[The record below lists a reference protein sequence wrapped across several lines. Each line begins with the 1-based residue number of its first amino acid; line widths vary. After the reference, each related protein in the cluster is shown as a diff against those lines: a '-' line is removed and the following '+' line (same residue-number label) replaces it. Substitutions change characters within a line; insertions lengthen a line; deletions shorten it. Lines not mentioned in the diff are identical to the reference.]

1 MKKQGMGIWLSLL
14 CYFMAS
20 VAWAQDLQLENA
32 RLKLQWRHESQGYAL
47 VGLLLHGEQNDVPI
61 PDPMGLYTVLYS
73 KEKPDSVSHFP
84 NPLWLELF
92 KPYTYHI
99 KKWREAFRPVPMNT
113 AGDAITFYPK
123 EAKQLHDGIHFR
135 QETAHFVL
143 DATWKLD
150 TNFLQDIAVEIR
162 IQAKTAGYFAMASPT
177 LYTIEKKALNWA
189 ILPGYFQGKRL
200 ESNLMLSYAYGQGI
214 PDKPVIVRERTAT
227 TLAPLIQDKLGVNL
241 SVIAEPGM
249 GRDPWSKD
257 HISQTEWQLG
267 LSLMN
272 RNGKL
277 SPTLY
282 RPVLGQRDSYL
293 EVGESRVLKF
303 RYALSKGDWF
313 DQYKHAIYDIYRFKH
328 FLKLKDT
335 KESLTH
341 RIYGM
346 LDYVRQDSTS
356 LWQIFPYQG
365 LDIGAQAYFGGVVG
379 ADRDAMKNSDYGAM
393 WMLAKL
399 TGDTV
404 LNKDR
409 LPYARNFKLV
419 QQQTADGFFKGAAVG
434 QYYLWKRQRFTE
446 EWGDYVEPI
455 ALTYYTML
463 DIGNILLYQPDDKE
477 LRNRLRAGGD
487 KLLEW
492 QKPDGSWEVA
502 YDRATEQPMF
512 TDIKDRRP
520 TFYGLLVAYRILGD
534 KKYLDGAKKGA
545 DWLLKEAVNKGS
557 FLGVCGD
564 ARFVPDF
571 ATAQTAQAFLD
582 FFELTKNQKYLEAA
596 KVTARI
602 YTASIYTHPIASEV
616 QKLVKGTQ
624 HADWEISQTGLSF
637 EHGGLMG
644 SANYSGPI
652 LLASHAGMFVRMF
665 GLTQDSIFLDMARAA
680 AWGRDAFVDP
690 ATHVASYYWPTM
702 NKGAGP
708 YPHHAWWQIG
718 WITDY
723 LQSEATVRSKN
734 LISFPRGFV
743 TPKVGPHQPY
753 GFKPGEIFHI
763 PADIL
768 LPEQGLSITN
778 ERIDYLSAQ
787 STDKKSFFLILL
799 NNSVVEQKATVKANF
814 AQLLSGK
821 KVPKKLILLDE
832 VGKELARLK
841 DPMAAQHIMIPAGG
855 LRVLQF
861 QE

>member
-1 MKKQGMGIWLSLL
+1 MKKQGIGIRLSVL
-14 CYFMAS
+14 CYFIAS

-32 RLKLQWRHESQGYAL
+32 RLKLQWRHDGQGYVL
-47 VGLLLHGEQNDVPI
+47 SRLLLHGAQNDIPI

-73 KEKPDSVSHFP
+73 KEKPDSTPHFP
-84 NPLWLELF
+84 SLNWLD
-92 KPYTYHI
+92 KYKAYTYQIDHW
-99 KKWREAFRPVPMNT
+99 KKAFQPVAMNT
-113 AGDAITFYPK
+113 AGEAITFYPT
-123 EAKQLHDGIHFR
+123 EAKQDTAGIHFR
-135 QETAHFVL
+135 RETELFTL
-143 DATWKLD
+143 DADWQLD
-150 TNFLQDIAVEIR
+150 SDFAQDVLVEIR
-162 IQAKTAGYFAMASPT
+162 MKAKKSGYYSLASPT
-177 LYTIEKKALNWA
+177 LYTIKEEVLHWA
-189 ILPGYFQGKRL
+189 ILPGYFQGKTL
-200 ESNLMLSYAYGQGI
+200 ESNLALSYGYGEGI
-214 PDKPVIVRERTAT
+214 PDKPVIVRERVAS
-227 TLAPLIQDKLGVNL
+227 TLAPLIQDKSGVNL

-249 GRDPWSKD
+249 GRDPWAKD
-257 HISQTEWQLG
+257 HITQAEWRLG

-272 RNGKL
+272 RDGKL

-282 RPVLGQRDSYL
+282 RPVLGQLDSYL
-293 EVGESRVLKF
+293 QAGETRVLKF

-313 DQYKHAIYDIYRFKH
+313 DQYKHAIYDVYRFKY

-346 LDYVRQDSTS
+346 LDYVRDDSTS
-356 LWQIFPYQG
+356 LWKIFPYQG
-365 LDIGAQAYFGGVVG
+365 LQIGAQAYLGGVVG
-379 ADRDAMKNSDYGAM
+379 SNQDAIKNSDYGAM

-419 QQQTADGFFKGAAVG
+419 QQQTVDGFFKGAAIG
-434 QYYLWKRQRFTE
+434 QYYLWKSQRFTE

-534 KKYLDGAKKGA
+534 KKYLNGAKRGA
-545 DWLLKEAVNKGS
+545 DWLLKEAVNKGF

-571 ATAQTAQAFLD
+571 ATAQSAQAFLD
-582 FFELTKNQKYLEAA
+582 LYELTNDKEYFEAA
-596 KVTARI
+596 KETARI
-602 YTASIYTHPIASEV
+602 YTASIYTHPIPNETE
-616 QKLVKGTQ
+616 KLVKGEKRT
-624 HADWEISQTGLSF
+624 DWQISQAGLSF
-637 EHGGLMG
+637 EHGGLLG
-644 SANYSGPI
+644 SANGGPI

-665 GLTQDSIFLDMARAA
+665 GLTQDSLFLDMARAA
-680 AWGRDAFVDP
+680 AWGRDAFVDQ
-690 ATHVASYYWPTM
+690 ATHVASYYWNVM

-723 LQSEATVRSKN
+723 LQSEAMVRSKN
-734 LISFPRGFV
+734 LIRFPRGFV

-753 GFKPGEIFHI
+753 GFKPGEIFHT

-768 LPEQGLSITN
+768 LPEQGLRITN
-778 ERIDYLSAQ
+778 ERVDYLSAQ
-787 STDKKSFFLILL
+787 STDKKMFFLILL
-799 NNSVVEQKATVKANF
+799 NNSVVEQKATVMAHF
-814 AQLLSGK
+814 DQLLPHRK
-821 KVPKKLILLDE
+821 APKKLVLLDE
-832 VGKELARLK
+832 TGKELTQLQN
-841 DPMAAQHIMIPAGG
+841 PMAAQQIVIPPSG